1 MIINLAVMLVML
13 IFVLLSIKTLK
24 PWERGVILRSG
35 KYLMTTEKRFV
46 FIIPIIDTV
55 VRVDMRE
62 QVADLSPLKVMTKD
76 SRTFNVKTEV
86 HYKVSNPEDF
96 ISCTPDVKS
105 AISSLVTTELENL
118 TGEMSSQEFAN
129 SDEDVASTLQE
140 HLSNAAR
147 EWGIEILE
155 VKIQQEED

>member
-1 MIINLAVMLVML
+1 MRCTSGSERL

-24 PWERGVILRSG
+24 PRERGVILRLG

-76 SRTFNVKTEV
+76 SHTFNVKTEV
-86 HYKVSNPEDF
+86 HYKVSYPEDF
-96 ISCTPDVKS
+96 ISCTPDIRSV
-105 AISSLVTTELENL
+105 ISSLVTSELENL
-118 TGEMSSQEFAN
+118 TGEMSSQEFAR
-129 SDEDVASTLQE
+129 SEEVVASTVQE
-140 HLSNAAR
+140 HLSNAAS